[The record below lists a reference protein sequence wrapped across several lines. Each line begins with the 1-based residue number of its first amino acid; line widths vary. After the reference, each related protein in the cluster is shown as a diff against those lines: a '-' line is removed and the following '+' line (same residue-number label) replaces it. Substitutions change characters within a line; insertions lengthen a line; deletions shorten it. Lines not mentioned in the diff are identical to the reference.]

1 MINEYRHIV
10 AGLPVM
16 YLIVVVA
23 MIAVVVAMCMD
34 AMYGW
39 RKAKERGEARTSYLF
54 SRSINKFALYEG
66 VMFISAMIDTLI
78 HFVWAQ
84 FNQSTIHCVP
94 LASILVAI
102 TLCIVEIWSMREKA
116 DEKTRNNVNHAIEV
130 VAKAMQKEQVVDVAK
145 HIIDKA
151 SENNN
156 TNEQL

>member
-1 MINEYRHIV
+1 MITDYTHIL

-23 MIAVVVAMCMD
+23 MCVVIGAMCMD
-34 AMYGW
+34 AAFGW
-39 RKAKERGEARTSYLF
+39 RKAKLRGEARTSYLF
-54 SRSINKFALYEG
+54 SRSITKFALYEG
-66 VMFISAMIDTLI
+66 VLFISAGIDTLI

-84 FNQSTIHCVP
+84 FSSSVHCVP

-116 DEKTRNNVNHAIEV
+116 EEKTRNNFNHAIKV
-130 VAKAMQKEQVVDVAK
+130 VADVLQKEQAVDIAK

-151 SENNN
+151 AEKDE
-156 TNEQL
+156 TEQ

>member
-1 MINEYRHIV
+1 MITEYRHIV

-84 FNQSTIHCVP
+84 FNTTTIHCVP

-116 DEKTRNNVNHAIEV
+116 EEKTRNNINHAIKV
-130 VAKAMQKEQVVDVAK
+130 VADAIQREEAVEIAK

-151 SENNN
+151 SENKD
-156 TNEQL
+156 EVE